1 MPVILYKARSE
12 NCVMTKNKN
21 GILSLSQKREV
32 LCWQCLNFVGTIMWK
47 DYRSK
52 DLVCSFL
59 ATDRG
64 RLHQDRMHM
73 YMYFHIISMI
83 CRQNGIMM
91 AMVWHV
97 TGAIPHLF
105 RERIIATTGQQPL
118 VAMEIINWLL
128 SWDVDIV
135 TLEVIIPAEQE
146 TICIKHPWL
155 GVVYQHDYLYCR

>member
-1 MPVILYKARSE
+1 MSVILYKARSE

-21 GILSLSQKREV
+21 GILSLSQKRDV
-32 LCWQCLNFVGTIMWK
+32 MCWQCLNFVGTIMWK
-47 DYRSK
+47 GYSSK
-52 DLVCSFL
+52 DLVSSFL
-59 ATDRG
+59 ATDSG
-64 RLHQDRMHM
+64 RLHQDRT

-105 RERIIATTGQQPL
+105 GNNRPA
-118 VAMEIINWLL
+118 ASFSDEIINRLM

-146 TICIKHPWL
+146 MYLTLLAWSCLPKWL
-155 GVVYQHDYLYCR
+155 FVL